1 MVAFAFAAD
10 ALTLSNRYRSPR
22 NSERPIRKSTRLV
35 VLHTTEAHAR
45 SSLNKL
51 SERGEAHY
59 CVVENGTVYRIVDR
73 EREAFHAGRSM
84 WNGKEDCDSYSVG
97 IEVVGWHDKPVTLQ
111 QIDALKDLV
120 DNLKKIYNLTDAQV
134 VCHSHV
140 AYGAPNKWQKRN
152 HRGRKR
158 CGMLF
163 AMPSVR
169 AKLNLKSKPALDPDV
184 KAGRLIQ
191 ADTYLGQVLYG
202 SIDTMVGQIGRP
214 VAAPAPAAAP
224 TPAASPTPA
233 KKGGIFESITR
244 LFTKGELKKP
254 TPPPEPKPPA
264 VKPTEPAKS
273 PISKTTVVKSPAVK
287 SPAAPQPVTRPV
299 ITKGPLVRP
308 TQTKQPEETPA
319 KPAFVRGPLK
329 GVPVQQA
336 ETQPVAQATTPPQS
350 APPAAPQI
358 VPQGDPARDLSM
370 LKSLPGYVQGGPT
383 SATLTPFKIA
393 GKLWKSP
400 ETYYYS
406 KGKIIRGDRIDE
418 KKIGS
423 GTLIFY
429 KQ

>member
-22 NSERPIRKSTRLV
+22 NPERPIRKATRLV

-97 IEVVGWHDKPVTLQ
+97 IEVVGWHDKPVTLLQ
-111 QIDALKDLV
+111 LDALRDLV

-184 KAGRLIQ
+184 KAGRLVQ

-202 SIDTMVGQIGRP
+202 SIDTMANQIGRP
-214 VAAPAPAAAP
+214 AAAPAASTPAAAPAPAK
-224 TPAASPTPA
+224 S
-233 KKGGIFESITR
+233 GGIFESITR
-244 LFTKGELKKP
+244 FFKRGELKKP
-254 TPPPEPKPPA
+254 DPPPGPNPSETKPSEPKALPTKPPVQKTPTGKPHA
-264 VKPTEPAKS
+264 AKPTP
-273 PISKTTVVKSPAVK
+273 VNQ
-287 SPAAPQPVTRPV
+287 PAAKPT
-299 ITKGPLVRP
+299 ITKGVLVRP
-308 TQTKQPEETPA
+308 GQAKPPEETPA
-319 KPAFVRGPLK
+319 KPAFVRGPLR
-329 GVPVQQA
+329 GVPAQQQTGPTP
-336 ETQPVAQATTPPQS
+336 EPQPAKPAPQP
-350 APPAAPQI
+350 APPL
-358 VPQGDPARDLSM
+358 VSQGDPARDLAM
-370 LKSLPGYVQGGPT
+370 LKALPGYVQGGPT